1 MKGFFDVSMASK
13 ELGIKKIINASSGG
27 AIVGDA
33 IPPIDE
39 NFFPK
44 PISPYGASKLCNE
57 AFSSAFNGSYNINV
71 INFKVQ

>member
-1 MKGFFDVSMASK
+1 MKGFFDILMASK

-33 IPPIDE
+33 VPPIDE
-39 NFFPK
+39 DFAK

-57 AFSSAFNGSYNINV
+57 AFFFGI
-71 INFKVQ
+71 